1 MELLQ
6 QIDMIIFFIIASY
19 ILGIWTWIL
28 LYKKTKWIE
37 FILVI
42 VSVMWIISH
51 IYGMIS
57 SVSIDLVFNL
67 VGAWVVA
74 EIAGIR
80 SAKKLRELVEKG
92 SDLRDTIWTI
102 KWKK

>member
-6 QIDMIIFFIIASY
+6 QTDLIILFIIVSY
-19 ILGIWTWIL
+19 ILWIATGVL
-28 LYKKTKWIE
+28 MYRKTNGIE
-37 FILVI
+37 FVLVI
-42 VSVMWIISH
+42 LWIIWIISH
-51 IYGMIS
+51 IYAMIFWI
-57 SVSIDLVFNL
+57 SIDVVFNL

-80 SAKKLRELVEKG
+80 SAKKLKEIIDKGTELK
-92 SDLRDTIWTI
+92 DTINTI